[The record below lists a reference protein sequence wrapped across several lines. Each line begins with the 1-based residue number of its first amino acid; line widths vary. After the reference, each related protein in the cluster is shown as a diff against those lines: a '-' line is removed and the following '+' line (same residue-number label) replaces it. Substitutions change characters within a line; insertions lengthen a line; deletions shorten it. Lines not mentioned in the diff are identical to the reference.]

1 MASSLHEQI
10 ATTLRQQIADLTYKV
25 GESLPSEA
33 ALREAF
39 GVSRGPVRQALA
51 ALRSEGLITL
61 SQGKPATVRRSEQ
74 FQTLTTFTPF
84 TRWAASG
91 GRVPS
96 SKTIELARRR
106 PAKAVAEALGVAD
119 DAYVVELVRVR
130 FLDDEPAMIE
140 RSSFTGRAGSLLFDF
155 DTDAGS
161 ITDFLAANGIRFDTM
176 EHVFDA
182 VAAEAVDAS
191 ALAIAPGA
199 PLLRERRRTW
209 DQSGSLFEVADD
221 RYRPDLV
228 TFKIT
233 NGQGA

>member
-1 MASSLHEQI
+1 MAISLHEQI
-10 ATTLRQQIADLTYKV
+10 ATTLRQQIADQTYKV
-25 GESLPSEA
+25 GEALPSEA

-51 ALRSEGLITL
+51 ALQFEGLIAL

-84 TRWAASG
+84 TRWATNG

-119 DAYVVELVRVR
+119 GSYVVELVRVR
-130 FLDDEPAMIE
+130 FLDGEPAMVE
-140 RSSFTGRAGSLLFDF
+140 RSSFTEQAGSFLFDF
-155 DTDAGS
+155 DTDSGS
-161 ITDFLAANGIRFDTM
+161 ITDFLAAKGIRFETM

-182 VAAEAVDAS
+182 VAAETLDAS
-191 ALAIAPGA
+191 ELAVPPGA

-209 DQSGSLFEVADD
+209 DQSGSLFEIAED

-233 NGQGA
+233 NAQGL